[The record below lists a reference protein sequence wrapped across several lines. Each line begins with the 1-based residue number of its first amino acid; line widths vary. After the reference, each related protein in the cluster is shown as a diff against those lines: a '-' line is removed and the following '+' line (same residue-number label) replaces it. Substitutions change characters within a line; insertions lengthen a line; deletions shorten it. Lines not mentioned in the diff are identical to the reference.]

1 MTSQDINALVRERA
15 QLQNTLRQIRAIA
28 NDSGLD
34 DAQKVQ
40 AIRTMIS
47 GVQGL

>member
-1 MTSQDINALVRERA
+1 MTSQDINNLVRERA
-15 QLQNTLRQIRAIA
+15 QLQSTLRQIRTVA
-28 NDSGLD
+28 NDSKLD

-40 AIRTMIS
+40 AIRAMIS